1 MMKKAAWVPIVIL
14 LAVAAGCI
22 VYVPTDEGGAYPPSR
37 DDDAYYRG
45 GESDISVFYD
55 DLPPYGSW
63 VDYARYGYVWIPRH
77 MPYGWRPYTDGRW
90 VWSDY
95 GWTWVSSFE
104 WGWIPFHYG
113 RWGFDRSLGWFWV
126 PDTVWG
132 PAWVAWRTGDSHL
145 GWAPLPP
152 GAEFIPGIG
161 IRSSGFDI
169 PTYYWIF
176 VDGRNFWNDRLDRYV
191 IPYERNMTIINY
203 TVININIRSRGDR
216 VYNEGF
222 DPDEAWR
229 LTRRQVTKYR
239 LRDPG
244 RPGASRVERDEVI
257 IHKPVLTPNRLARPK
272 TVLGQDEAGDAI
284 AGDVVDESS
293 IGEKQVR
300 DRRLL
305 EESQDEEITVIRRK
319 VDQDKKL
326 ARTSEEKQKIDRE
339 LETKVSELRK
349 KHETEK
355 VDLEKRQKQDEDK
368 VKKGKLRKKD

>member
-1 MMKKAAWVPIVIL
+1 M
-14 LAVAAGCI
+14 
-22 VYVPTDEGGAYPPSR
+22 R
-37 DDDAYYRG
+37 
-45 GESDISVFYD
+45 
-55 DLPPYGSW
+55 
-63 VDYARYGYVWIPRH
+63 
-77 MPYGWRPYTDGRW
+77 YGWRPYTDGRW
-90 VWSDY
+90 VWTDY

-113 RWGFDRSLGWFWV
+113 RWGWDRGLGWFWV

-132 PAWVAWRTGDSHL
+132 PAWVAWRTGDSHI

-169 PTYYWIF
+169 PPYYWVF

-191 IPYERNMTIINY
+191 LPYERNMTIINY

-229 LTRRQVTKYR
+229 LTRRPITKYS

-244 RPGASRVERDEVI
+244 RPGASRVERNEVI
-257 IHKPVLTPNRLARPK
+257 IHKPVLTPNRLAKPK
-272 TVLGQDEAGDAI
+272 TVLREDEVGEAVARDSI
-284 AGDVVDESS
+284 DDSS
-293 IGEKQVR
+293 LGEKQVR
-300 DRRLL
+300 DRKLL

-319 VDQDKKL
+319 VDQDKRL

-355 VDLEKRQKQDEDK
+355 VELDKRQKQDEDK